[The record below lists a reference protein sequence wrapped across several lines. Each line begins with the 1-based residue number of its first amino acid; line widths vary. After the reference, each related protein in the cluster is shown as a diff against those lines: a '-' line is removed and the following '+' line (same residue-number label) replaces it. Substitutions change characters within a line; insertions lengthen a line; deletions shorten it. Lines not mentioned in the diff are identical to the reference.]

1 MTKLARDL
9 IPCGASACAGPV
21 LGLLRCPPGP
31 ALHDTMNT
39 AYCFAVD
46 LPQPLPAALETL
58 RAALAAEQMGVVS
71 EFDVQATLKA
81 KLGLESHP
89 QRLLGVCSPK
99 IAHMLLGAE
108 PDIAALL
115 PCGCGL
121 SEATPGHTRVVLQ
134 DPRVI
139 AAASGKPEVRAAC
152 ELASA
157 AVRRVADRL
166 ADTRLHAA
174 T

>member
-1 MTKLARDL
+1 
-9 IPCGASACAGPV
+9 
-21 LGLLRCPPGP
+21 
-31 ALHDTMNT
+31 MNT
-39 AYCFAVD
+39 AYCFALE
-46 LPQPLPAALETL
+46 LPQALPAALATL
-58 RAALAAEQMGVVS
+58 RAALAAEQIGVVS
-71 EFDVQATLKA
+71 EVDVQATLKA
-81 KLGLESHP
+81 KLGLQSHP
-89 QRLLGVCSPK
+89 QRLLGVCSPR
-99 IAHMLLGAE
+99 IAHALLNAE

-139 AAASGKPEVRAAC
+139 AAASASPEVRAAC

-166 ADTRLHAA
+166 ADAGLAA
-174 T
+174 AA